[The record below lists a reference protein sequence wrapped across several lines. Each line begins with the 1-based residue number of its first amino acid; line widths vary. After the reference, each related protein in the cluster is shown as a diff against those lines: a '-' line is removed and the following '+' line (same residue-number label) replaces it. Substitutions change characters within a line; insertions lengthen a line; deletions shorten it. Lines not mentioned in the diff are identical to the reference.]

1 MQIKPRQHLLDIWR
15 AMARHSFEDGKP
27 ILGETDGTSS
37 VADAERLLCL
47 LYPATEVPA
56 FRLDQ
61 PDTTERDVLRAL
73 ERIGTRLEIP
83 ANIISA
89 LAHFMRTHTD
99 ADNRPT
105 FPGGHYF
112 RPGGPG
118 VELSDEQSRL
128 GVVDSY
134 SMSIT
139 LCLATLGFLKVYE
152 ASTAR
157 PEMRRAI
164 GELRETTN
172 TRLTAA
178 MISLLRSFT
187 VNVFDAESEQGK
199 RLIQVIGQ
207 GSQSDR
213 QVLQQFSRRLR
224 PLRATIIESLT
235 RGIQFDESIRDE
247 SQLFECGWAW
257 GVVHGAPEVTDLE
270 TPFPGQPDGFADR
283 LPYVYFTVVALDGI
297 QDLFSERT
305 LTLGLLGPDQQK
317 LAEAL
322 RLRWEL
328 SQQYWSAIARF
339 GAARWPL
346 EDLPWQTTGLR
357 LESEYFSLTV
367 AAILVHDLIRRK
379 ATDDDLTRT
388 VAIMERLA
396 DRGRVTSRMTRDD
409 PAVRLHHPGVT
420 MPLAGS
426 ERTGGL
432 LLWRMTDF
440 SAQLLKRSIQ
450 LAELSR
456 NIAAQDRLL
465 RLAEQVF
472 EHLWSRRIEGEDAD
486 GVGLWDD
493 ARAVY
498 PDARDV
504 GPRMSWSIT
513 ERITECLVAARNLYE
528 QQPIRS
534 PELAGLARELLSEA
548 THLFGK
554 EQLEAG
560 STRDGS
566 RARALRSIESRLDHA
581 RELVDERPATA
592 VSLAL
597 PVLQELD
604 TLAQARGAAAQEV

>member
-1 MQIKPRQHLLDIWR
+1 MQIKPRQHLLDVWR
-15 AMARHSFEDGKP
+15 AIGRHSFEDGK
-27 ILGETDGTSS
+27 LVLEETDGLSS

-73 ERIGTRLEIP
+73 EGVGSRLEIP
-83 ANIISA
+83 PNLITA
-89 LAHFMRTHTD
+89 LTQFMRTHTG
-99 ADNRPT
+99 ADESPT
-105 FPGGHYF
+105 FAGGHYF
-112 RPGGPG
+112 KPSDTKL
-118 VELSDEQSRL
+118 ELTHEQSQL

-134 SMSIT
+134 SMSVT

-152 ASTAR
+152 STTTR
-157 PEMRRAI
+157 PEVRRAVV
-164 GELRETTN
+164 ELRDATN
-172 TRLTAA
+172 ARLTSA

-187 VNVFDAESEQGK
+187 VNVFDAESEQGR

-207 GSQSDR
+207 NRQSER
-213 QVLQQFSRRLR
+213 AVLQQFSRRFR

-235 RGIQFDESIRDE
+235 RGIQVDESIRDE
-247 SQLFECGWAW
+247 TQLFECGWAW
-257 GVVHGAPEVTDLE
+257 GVVQDAPKVTDLDVQV
-270 TPFPGQPDGFADR
+270 PGQPDGIADR

-305 LTLGLLGPDQQK
+305 LTLGLLDADQQK

-328 SQQYWSAIARF
+328 SQQYWSAVARF
-339 GAARWPL
+339 GSERWPL

-396 DRGRVTSRMTRDD
+396 DRGRITSRMTRED
-409 PAVRLHHPGVT
+409 PILRMHSSGVT

-426 ERTGGL
+426 DRSGGL

-440 SAQLLKRSIQ
+440 SAQLLKRTIQ
-450 LAELSR
+450 LATLSR
-456 NIAAQDRLL
+456 NIDAQDRLL
-465 RLAEQVF
+465 RLAEMTF
-472 EHLWSRRIEGEDAD
+472 EHLWDRRIDA
-486 GVGLWDD
+486 GHGLELWDD
-493 ARAVY
+493 VRSVY
-498 PDARDV
+498 PEARHTA
-504 GPRMSWSIT
+504 PRLSWSIT
-513 ERITECLVAARNLYE
+513 ERLTECLVAARNLYE

-534 PELAGLARELLSEA
+534 PELGQLARELLSEA

-554 EQLEAG
+554 EQLEASATG
-560 STRDGS
+560 DGT
-566 RARALRSIESRLDHA
+566 RARTMRSIESRLDRA
-581 RELVDERPATA
+581 RTLLDERPATA
-592 VSLAL
+592 FALAL

-604 TLAQARGAAAQEV
+604 TLAQARGAATQEV

>member
-1 MQIKPRQHLLDIWR
+1 MQIKPRQHLLDVWR
-15 AMARHSFEDGKP
+15 AVARHSFDDGK
-27 ILGETDGTSS
+27 LVWGDTDGLSS

-61 PDTTERDVLRAL
+61 PDTTERDVLRVL
-73 ERIGTRLEIP
+73 EGVGSRLEIP
-83 ANIISA
+83 PNLITA
-89 LAHFMRTHTD
+89 LAQFMRTHTGPD
-99 ADNRPT
+99 DSPT
-105 FPGGHYF
+105 FAGGHYF
-112 RPGGPG
+112 KPADPKD
-118 VELSDEQSRL
+118 ELTHEQAQL

-134 SMSIT
+134 SMSVT
-139 LCLATLGFLKVYE
+139 LCLATLGFLKIYE
-152 ASTAR
+152 GTTTR
-157 PEMRRAI
+157 PEVRKAVA
-164 GELRETTN
+164 ELREATN

-187 VNVFDAESEQGK
+187 VNVFDAESEQGR
-199 RLIQVIGQ
+199 RLIEVIGQ
-207 GSQSDR
+207 NRQSDR
-213 QVLQQFSRRLR
+213 AVLQQFSRRFR

-235 RGIQFDESIRDE
+235 RGIQVDESIRDE

-257 GVVHGAPEVTDLE
+257 GVVKDAPKVTDLE
-270 TPFPGQPDGFADR
+270 EQVPGQPDGIADR

-305 LTLGLLGPDQQK
+305 LTLGLLDADQQK

-328 SQQYWSAIARF
+328 SQQYWSAVARF
-339 GAARWPL
+339 GTDRWPL

-367 AAILVHDLIRRK
+367 AAILVHDLVRRK

-396 DRGRVTSRMTRDD
+396 DRGRVTSRMTRQD
-409 PAVRLHHPGVT
+409 PTIRLHNPGVT

-426 ERTGGL
+426 ERSGGL
-432 LLWRMTDF
+432 LQWRMTDF
-440 SAQLLKRSIQ
+440 SAQLLKRIIQ

-456 NIAAQDRLL
+456 NIGAQDRLL
-465 RLAEQVF
+465 RLAERAF
-472 EHLWSRRIEGEDAD
+472 EHLWDRRIEEGDGAD
-486 GVGLWDD
+486 LWDD
-493 ARAVY
+493 VRAVY
-498 PDARDV
+498 PDARDA
-504 GPRMSWSIT
+504 GPRLSWSIT

-534 PELAGLARELLSEA
+534 PELAQLARELLSEA

-554 EQLEAG
+554 EQLEASAG
-560 STRDGS
+560 TDGS
-566 RARALRSIESRLDHA
+566 RGRAMRSIENRLDHA
-581 RELVDERPATA
+581 RSLIDERPATA
-592 VSLAL
+592 FALAL

>member
-15 AMARHSFEDGKP
+15 ATARHSFDDGK
-27 ILGETDGTSS
+27 LVRGDTDGLSC

-73 ERIGTRLEIP
+73 EGVGSRLEIP
-83 ANIISA
+83 PNLVTA
-89 LAHFMRTHTD
+89 LTQFMRTHTGPD
-99 ADNRPT
+99 DSPT
-105 FPGGHYF
+105 FAGGHYF
-112 RPGGPG
+112 KPADPAA
-118 VELSDEQSRL
+118 ELTHDQSQL

-134 SMSIT
+134 SMSVT

-152 ASTAR
+152 TTTTR
-157 PEMRRAI
+157 PEVHKAI
-164 GELRETTN
+164 AELREATN

-187 VNVFDAESEQGK
+187 VNVFDAESEQGR
-199 RLIQVIGQ
+199 RLIEVIGQ
-207 GSQSDR
+207 RRQSDR
-213 QVLQQFSRRLR
+213 AVLQQFSRRFR

-235 RGIQFDESIRDE
+235 RGIQVDESIRDE

-257 GVVHGAPEVTDLE
+257 GIVRDAPQVTDLDVQV
-270 TPFPGQPDGFADR
+270 PGQPDGIADR

-305 LTLGLLGPDQQK
+305 LTLGLLDADQQK

-328 SQQYWSAIARF
+328 SQQYWSAVARF
-339 GAARWPL
+339 GPDRWPL

-388 VAIMERLA
+388 VAVMERLA
-396 DRGRVTSRMTRDD
+396 ERGRITSRMTRRD
-409 PAVRLHHPGVT
+409 PVIGLHNPGVL

-426 ERTGGL
+426 ERSGGL
-432 LLWRMTDF
+432 LQWRMTDF
-440 SAQLLKRSIQ
+440 SAQLLKRSVQ
-450 LAELSR
+450 LAALSR
-456 NIAAQDRLL
+456 NIGAQDRLL
-465 RLAEQVF
+465 RLAEQTF
-472 EHLWSRRIEGEDAD
+472 EHLWKRRIEDGE
-486 GVGLWDD
+486 GTGLWDD
-493 ARAVY
+493 VRTVY
-498 PDARDV
+498 PDARGI
-504 GPRMSWSIT
+504 GPRLSWSIT
-513 ERITECLVAARNLYE
+513 ERVTECLVAARNLYE

-534 PELAGLARELLSEA
+534 PELAQLARELLSEA

-554 EQLEAG
+554 EQLEA
-560 STRDGS
+560 SAAADGS
-566 RARALRSIESRLDHA
+566 RSRAMRSIESRLDHA
-581 RELVDERPATA
+581 RSLLDDRPATA
-592 VSLAL
+592 FALAL

-604 TLAQARGAAAQEV
+604 TLAQARNAAAQEV

>member
-15 AMARHSFEDGKP
+15 AAARHSFDDGK
-27 ILGETDGTSS
+27 LVWGDTDGLSS

-47 LYPATEVPA
+47 LYPATEIPA

-61 PDTTERDVLRAL
+61 PDTTERDVLMAL
-73 ERIGTRLEIP
+73 ERVGSRLEIP
-83 ANIISA
+83 PNLITA
-89 LAHFMRTHTD
+89 LTQFMRTHTGPD
-99 ADNRPT
+99 DSPT
-105 FPGGHYF
+105 FA
-112 RPGGPG
+112 GGPYFKP
-118 VELSDEQSRL
+118 VDAEDELTHEQGKL

-134 SMSIT
+134 SMSVT

-152 ASTAR
+152 SSTTR
-157 PEMRRAI
+157 PEVRRAL
-164 GELRETTN
+164 GELRDATN

-187 VNVFDAESEQGK
+187 VNVFDAESEQGR

-207 GSQSDR
+207 NRHSDR
-213 QVLQQFSRRLR
+213 AVLQQFSRRFR
-224 PLRATIIESLT
+224 PLRATIIESLS
-235 RGIQFDESIRDE
+235 RGIQVDEAIRDE

-257 GVVHGAPEVTDLE
+257 GVVKDAPRITDLDVQVA
-270 TPFPGQPDGFADR
+270 GQPDGIADR

-305 LTLGLLGPDQQK
+305 LTLGLLDADQQK

-328 SQQYWSAIARF
+328 SQQYWSAVARF
-339 GAARWPL
+339 GSERWPL

-367 AAILVHDLIRRK
+367 AAILVHDLVRRK

-388 VAIMERLA
+388 VSIMERLA
-396 DRGRVTSRMTRDD
+396 DRGRVTSRMTRNDT
-409 PAVRLHHPGVT
+409 VVQLHDPGVL

-426 ERTGGL
+426 ERSGSL
-432 LLWRMTDF
+432 LQWRMTDF
-440 SAQLLKRSIQ
+440 SAQLLKRTVQ

-456 NIAAQDRLL
+456 NIDAQDRLL
-465 RLAEQVF
+465 RLAEQTF
-472 EHLWSRRIEGEDAD
+472 EHLWNRRIED
-486 GVGLWDD
+486 GHGAGLWDD
-493 ARAVY
+493 VRAVF

-504 GPRMSWSIT
+504 NRRLSWSVT
-513 ERITECLVAARNLYE
+513 ERVTECLVAARNMYE

-534 PELAGLARELLSEA
+534 PELAELARDLLSEA

-554 EQLEAG
+554 EQLEA
-560 STRDGS
+560 STTAEGS
-566 RARALRSIESRLDHA
+566 RGRAMRSIESRLDHA
-581 RELVDERPATA
+581 RGLVDDRPATA
-592 VSLAL
+592 FALAL

-604 TLAQARGAAAQEV
+604 TLAQARDAAAQEG

>member
-15 AMARHSFEDGKP
+15 ATARHSFEDGK
-27 ILGETDGTSS
+27 LVTGDTDGLSS

-73 ERIGTRLEIP
+73 EGIGSRLEIP
-83 ANIISA
+83 PNLITA
-89 LAHFMRTHTD
+89 LNQFMRTHTGPD
-99 ADNRPT
+99 DSPT
-105 FPGGHYF
+105 FSGGHYF
-112 RPGGPG
+112 KSADAGG
-118 VELSDEQSRL
+118 EITHDQAQL

-134 SMSIT
+134 SMSVT

-152 ASTAR
+152 GTTTR
-157 PEMRRAI
+157 PEVRRAI
-164 GELRETTN
+164 DELREATN
-172 TRLTAA
+172 ARLTAA

-187 VNVFDAESEQGK
+187 VNVFDAESEQGR

-207 GSQSDR
+207 NRQSDR
-213 QVLQQFSRRLR
+213 AVLQQFARRFR

-235 RGIQFDESIRDE
+235 RGIQVDESIRDE

-257 GVVHGAPEVTDLE
+257 GVVRDAPHVTDLDVQV
-270 TPFPGQPDGFADR
+270 PGQPDGIADR

-305 LTLGLLGPDQQK
+305 LTLGLLDADQQK

-328 SQQYWSAIARF
+328 SQQYWSAVARF
-339 GAARWPL
+339 GSERWPL

-367 AAILVHDLIRRK
+367 AAILVHDLVRRK

-396 DRGRVTSRMTRDD
+396 DRGRVTSRMTRND
-409 PAVRLHHPGVT
+409 PVITLHNPGVT

-426 ERTGGL
+426 ERSGGL

-440 SAQLLKRSIQ
+440 SAQLLKRIIQ

-456 NIAAQDRLL
+456 NIDAQDRLL
-465 RLAEQVF
+465 RLAEQTF
-472 EHLWSRRIEGEDAD
+472 EHLWNRRIED
-486 GVGLWDD
+486 GVGADLWDD
-493 ARAVY
+493 VRTVY
-498 PDARDV
+498 PDARDA
-504 GPRMSWSIT
+504 GPRLSWSIT
-513 ERITECLVAARNLYE
+513 ERLTECLVAARNLYE

-534 PELAGLARELLSEA
+534 PELAQLARELLSEA

-554 EQLEAG
+554 EQLEASAG
-560 STRDGS
+560 ADGG
-566 RARALRSIESRLDHA
+566 RGRTMRSIESRLEHA
-581 RELVDERPATA
+581 RDLLDERPATA
-592 VSLAL
+592 FALAL

>member
-1 MQIKPRQHLLDIWR
+1 MQIKPRQHLLDVWR
-15 AMARHSFEDGKP
+15 AAARQMFDDGK
-27 ILGETDGTSS
+27 LVWGDTDGLSS

-73 ERIGTRLEIP
+73 ERVGSRLEIP
-83 ANIISA
+83 PNLITA
-89 LAHFMRTHTD
+89 LTQFMRTYTGPD
-99 ADNRPT
+99 DSPT
-105 FPGGHYF
+105 FA
-112 RPGGPG
+112 GGPYFKPVDPG
-118 VELSDEQSRL
+118 QELTYEQGKL

-134 SMSIT
+134 SMSVT

-152 ASTAR
+152 SSTTR
-157 PEMRRAI
+157 PEVRKAL
-164 GELRETTN
+164 GELREATN
-172 TRLTAA
+172 TRLTSA
-178 MISLLRSFT
+178 MVSLLRSFT
-187 VNVFDAESEQGK
+187 VNVFDAESEQGR

-207 GSQSDR
+207 NRQSDR
-213 QVLQQFSRRLR
+213 AVLQQFSRRFR
-224 PLRATIIESLT
+224 PLRATIIESLS
-235 RGIQFDESIRDE
+235 RGIQVDESIRDE

-257 GVVHGAPEVTDLE
+257 GVVKDAPKITDLDV
-270 TPFPGQPDGFADR
+270 PVPGQPDGIADR

-297 QDLFSERT
+297 QDLFSDRT
-305 LTLGLLGPDQQK
+305 LTLGLLDADQQK

-328 SQQYWSAIARF
+328 SQQYWSAVARF
-339 GAARWPL
+339 GSERWPL

-367 AAILVHDLIRRK
+367 AAILVHDLVRRK

-396 DRGRVTSRMTRDD
+396 DRGRVTSRMTRND
-409 PAVRLHHPGVT
+409 PAVGLHDPGVL

-426 ERTGGL
+426 ERSGTL
-432 LLWRMTDF
+432 LQWRMTDF

-456 NIAAQDRLL
+456 NIEAQDRLL
-465 RLAEQVF
+465 RLAEQTF
-472 EHLWSRRIEGEDAD
+472 EHLWERRIEE
-486 GVGLWDD
+486 GVGAGLWDN

-498 PDARDV
+498 PDAR
-504 GPRMSWSIT
+504 GLNPRLSWSIT
-513 ERITECLVAARNLYE
+513 ERVTECLVAARNLYE

-534 PELAGLARELLSEA
+534 PELAQLARELLSEA

-554 EQLEAG
+554 EQMEA
-560 STRDGS
+560 SVTADGNRG
-566 RARALRSIESRLDHA
+566 RAMRSIESRLEHA
-581 RELVDERPATA
+581 RSLVDDRPATA
-592 VSLAL
+592 FALAL
-597 PVLQELD
+597 PVLRELD
-604 TLAQARGAAAQEV
+604 TLAQARDAATQEV

>member
-15 AMARHSFEDGKP
+15 ATARHSFDDGK
-27 ILGETDGTSS
+27 LVWGDTDGLSS

-47 LYPATEVPA
+47 LYPATEFPA

-73 ERIGTRLEIP
+73 EGVGSRLEIP
-83 ANIISA
+83 PNLVTA
-89 LAHFMRTHTD
+89 LTQFMRTHTGPD
-99 ADNRPT
+99 DSPT
-105 FPGGHYF
+105 FAGGHYF
-112 RPGGPG
+112 KPADPAG
-118 VELSDEQSRL
+118 ELTHEQGQL

-134 SMSIT
+134 SMSIS

-152 ASTAR
+152 GTTTR
-157 PEMRRAI
+157 PEVRKAVV
-164 GELRETTN
+164 ELRDATK

-187 VNVFDAESEQGK
+187 VNVFDAESEQGR

-207 GSQSDR
+207 RRQSDR
-213 QVLQQFSRRLR
+213 AVLQQFSRRFR

-235 RGIQFDESIRDE
+235 RGIQVDESIRDE
-247 SQLFECGWAW
+247 TQLFECGWAW
-257 GVVHGAPEVTDLE
+257 GVVQDAPKVTDLDVHI
-270 TPFPGQPDGFADR
+270 PGQPDGIADR

-305 LTLGLLGPDQQK
+305 LTLGLLDADQQK

-328 SQQYWSAIARF
+328 SQQYWSTVARF
-339 GAARWPL
+339 GTDRWPL

-409 PAVRLHHPGVT
+409 PVIRLHTPGVT

-426 ERTGGL
+426 ERSGGL
-432 LLWRMTDF
+432 LQWRMTDF
-440 SAQLLKRSIQ
+440 SAQLLKRIVQ

-456 NIAAQDRLL
+456 NIGAQDRLL
-465 RLAEQVF
+465 RLAEQAF
-472 EHLWSRRIEGEDAD
+472 EHLWNRRIEEGEGA
-486 GVGLWDD
+486 GLWDD
-493 ARAVY
+493 VRVVY
-498 PDARDV
+498 PDAR
-504 GPRMSWSIT
+504 GAGRRLSWSIT
-513 ERITECLVAARNLYE
+513 ERVTECLEAARNLYE

-534 PELAGLARELLSEA
+534 PELAQLARELLSEA
-548 THLFGK
+548 THLFGR
-554 EQLEAG
+554 EQLEA
-560 STRDGS
+560 SAAADGS
-566 RARALRSIESRLDHA
+566 RSRAMRSIESRLDHA
-581 RELVDERPATA
+581 RSLVDERPATA
-592 VSLAL
+592 FALAL

>member
-15 AMARHSFEDGKP
+15 ATARHSFEDGK
-27 ILGETDGTSS
+27 LVTGDTDGLSS

-73 ERIGTRLEIP
+73 EGIGSRLEIP
-83 ANIISA
+83 LNLITA
-89 LAHFMRTHTD
+89 LTQFMRTHTGPD
-99 ADNRPT
+99 DSPT
-105 FPGGHYF
+105 FSGGHYF
-112 RPGGPG
+112 KP
-118 VELSDEQSRL
+118 SDPEGEITHAQAQL

-134 SMSIT
+134 SMSVT

-152 ASTAR
+152 ATTTR
-157 PEMRRAI
+157 PEVRRAI
-164 GELRETTN
+164 EELREATN
-172 TRLTAA
+172 ARLTSA

-207 GSQSDR
+207 NRQSDR
-213 QVLQQFSRRLR
+213 AVLQQFSRRLR

-235 RGIQFDESIRDE
+235 RGIQVDESIRDE

-257 GVVHGAPEVTDLE
+257 GVVRDAPRVTDLDVQV
-270 TPFPGQPDGFADR
+270 PGQPDGIADR

-305 LTLGLLGPDQQK
+305 LTLGLLDADQQK
-317 LAEAL
+317 LSEAL

-328 SQQYWSAIARF
+328 SQQYWSAVARF
-339 GAARWPL
+339 GDDRWPL

-367 AAILVHDLIRRK
+367 AAILVHDLVRRK

-396 DRGRVTSRMTRDD
+396 DRGRVTSRMTRND
-409 PAVRLHHPGVT
+409 PTIALHNPGVT

-426 ERTGGL
+426 ERSGSL

-440 SAQLLKRSIQ
+440 SAQLLKRIVQ

-456 NIAAQDRLL
+456 NIDAQDRLL
-465 RLAEQVF
+465 RLAEQTF
-472 EHLWSRRIEGEDAD
+472 GHLWNRRIEEGTGTD
-486 GVGLWDD
+486 LWDD
-493 ARAVY
+493 VRNVY
-498 PDARDV
+498 PDAR
-504 GPRMSWSIT
+504 GAAPRLSWSIT

-528 QQPIRS
+528 QEPIRS
-534 PELAGLARELLSEA
+534 PELAQLARELLSEA

-554 EQLEAG
+554 EQLEASAG
-560 STRDGS
+560 SDGG
-566 RARALRSIESRLDHA
+566 RGRTMRSIESRLEHA
-581 RELVDERPATA
+581 RSLLDDRPATA
-592 VSLAL
+592 FALAL

>member
-15 AMARHSFEDGKP
+15 AVARHSFDDGK
-27 ILGETDGTSS
+27 LVWGDTDGLSS

-47 LYPATEVPA
+47 LYPATEIPA

-61 PDTTERDVLRAL
+61 PDTTERDVLSAL
-73 ERIGTRLEIP
+73 ERVGSRLEIP
-83 ANIISA
+83 PNLITA
-89 LAHFMRTHTD
+89 LAQFMRTYTGPD
-99 ADNRPT
+99 DSPT
-105 FPGGHYF
+105 FA
-112 RPGGPG
+112 GGPYFKTADPNE
-118 VELSDEQSRL
+118 ELTYEQGKL

-134 SMSIT
+134 SMSVT

-152 ASTAR
+152 ASTTR
-157 PEMRRAI
+157 PEVRKAL
-164 GELRETTN
+164 GELREATN

-187 VNVFDAESEQGK
+187 VNVFDAESEQGR

-207 GSQSDR
+207 NRQSDR
-213 QVLQQFSRRLR
+213 AVLQQFSRRFR
-224 PLRATIIESLT
+224 PLRATIIESLS
-235 RGIQFDESIRDE
+235 RGIQVDESIRDE

-257 GVVHGAPEVTDLE
+257 GVVKDAPKITDLDVQVE
-270 TPFPGQPDGFADR
+270 GQPDGIADR

-297 QDLFSERT
+297 QDLFSDRT
-305 LTLGLLGPDQQK
+305 LTLGLLDADQQK

-328 SQQYWSAIARF
+328 SQQYWSAVARF
-339 GAARWPL
+339 GSERWPL

-367 AAILVHDLIRRK
+367 AAILVHDLVRRK

-396 DRGRVTSRMTRDD
+396 DRGRVTSRMTRND
-409 PAVRLHHPGVT
+409 PVVRLHDPGVT

-426 ERTGGL
+426 ERSGTL
-432 LLWRMTDF
+432 LQWRMTDF
-440 SAQLLKRSIQ
+440 SAQLLKRIIQ

-456 NIAAQDRLL
+456 NIDAQDRLL
-465 RLAEQVF
+465 RLAEQTY
-472 EHLWSRRIEGEDAD
+472 EHLWNRRIEEGD
-486 GVGLWDD
+486 GSGLWDNVQ
-493 ARAVY
+493 AVY
-498 PDARDV
+498 PEARGV
-504 GPRMSWSIT
+504 TRRLSWSIT
-513 ERITECLVAARNLYE
+513 ERVTECLVAARNLYE

-534 PELAGLARELLSEA
+534 PELAQLARDALSEA

-554 EQLEAG
+554 EQLEA
-560 STRDGS
+560 SVTADGS
-566 RARALRSIESRLDHA
+566 RGRAMRSIESRLDHA
-581 RELVDERPATA
+581 RSLVDDRPATA
-592 VSLAL
+592 FALAL

>member
-15 AMARHSFEDGKP
+15 AAARHSFDDGK
-27 ILGETDGTSS
+27 LVWGDTDGLSS

-73 ERIGTRLEIP
+73 ERVGSRLEIP
-83 ANIISA
+83 PNLITVLSQ
-89 LAHFMRTHTD
+89 FMRTHTGPD
-99 ADNRPT
+99 DSPT
-105 FPGGHYF
+105 FSGGHYF
-112 RPGGPG
+112 RPTDPKQK
-118 VELSDEQSRL
+118 LTHEQTQL
-128 GVVDSY
+128 GVVDAY
-134 SMSIT
+134 SMSVT

-152 ASTAR
+152 ENTTR
-157 PEMRRAI
+157 PEVRRSL
-164 GELRETTN
+164 GELREATN

-178 MISLLRSFT
+178 MVSLLRSFT
-187 VNVFDAESEQGK
+187 VNVFDAESEQGR

-207 GSQSDR
+207 NKQSDR
-213 QVLQQFSRRLR
+213 AVLQQFSRKFR
-224 PLRATIIESLT
+224 PLRATIIESLS
-235 RGIQFDESIRDE
+235 RGIEVDESIRDE

-257 GVVHGAPEVTDLE
+257 GVVKDAPTVVDLDV
-270 TPFPGQPDGFADR
+270 PVPGQPDGIADR

-305 LTLGLLGPDQQK
+305 LTLGLLDEDQQK

-339 GAARWPL
+339 GTERWPL

-396 DRGRVTSRMTRDD
+396 DRGRVTSRMTRND
-409 PAVRLHHPGVT
+409 PTVRLHHPGVT

-426 ERTGGL
+426 ERSGAPL
-432 LLWRMTDF
+432 EWRMTDF
-440 SAQLLKRSIQ
+440 SAQLLKRIIQ
-450 LAELSR
+450 LAALSR
-456 NIAAQDRLL
+456 NIEAQDRLI
-465 RLAEQVF
+465 RLGEQAF
-472 EHLWSRRIEGEDAD
+472 EHLWNRRIEGGEGA
-486 GVGLWDD
+486 GLWDN
-493 ARAVY
+493 AAAVF
-498 PDARDV
+498 PDAALGR
-504 GPRMSWSIT
+504 RLSWSIT
-513 ERITECLVAARNLYE
+513 ERITECLVAARSLYE

-534 PELAGLARELLSEA
+534 PELAELARELLSEA
-548 THLFGK
+548 AHLFGK
-554 EQLEAG
+554 EQLEA
-560 STRDGS
+560 SATADGS
-566 RARALRSIESRLDHA
+566 RGRAMRNIENRLDRA
-581 RELVDERPATA
+581 RDLVDERPATA
-592 VSLAL
+592 FALAL

-604 TLAQARGAAAQEV
+604 TLAQARGAAAEEM

>member
-15 AMARHSFEDGKP
+15 ATARHSFEDGKLVP
-27 ILGETDGTSS
+27 GDTDGLSS

-73 ERIGTRLEIP
+73 EGIGSRLEIP
-83 ANIISA
+83 LNLITA
-89 LAHFMRTHTD
+89 LTQFMRTHTGPD
-99 ADNRPT
+99 DSPA
-105 FPGGHYF
+105 FSGGHYF
-112 RPGGPG
+112 KP
-118 VELSDEQSRL
+118 SDPAGEITHAQAQL

-134 SMSIT
+134 SMSVT

-152 ASTAR
+152 ATTTR
-157 PEMRRAI
+157 PEVRRAVE
-164 GELRETTN
+164 ELREATN
-172 TRLTAA
+172 ARLTSA

-207 GSQSDR
+207 NRQSDR
-213 QVLQQFSRRLR
+213 AVLQQFSRRLR

-235 RGIQFDESIRDE
+235 RGIQVDESIRDE

-257 GVVHGAPEVTDLE
+257 GVVRDAPRVTDLDVQV
-270 TPFPGQPDGFADR
+270 PGQPDGIADR

-305 LTLGLLGPDQQK
+305 LTLGLLDADQQK
-317 LAEAL
+317 LSEAL

-328 SQQYWSAIARF
+328 SQQYWSAVARF
-339 GAARWPL
+339 GADRWPL

-367 AAILVHDLIRRK
+367 AAILVHDLVRRK

-396 DRGRVTSRMTRDD
+396 DRGRVTSRMTRND
-409 PAVRLHHPGVT
+409 PTIALHNPGVT

-426 ERTGGL
+426 ERSGSL

-440 SAQLLKRSIQ
+440 SAQLLKRIVQ

-456 NIAAQDRLL
+456 NIDAQDRLL
-465 RLAEQVF
+465 RLAEQTF
-472 EHLWSRRIEGEDAD
+472 EHLWNRRIEEGTGAD
-486 GVGLWDD
+486 LWDD
-493 ARAVY
+493 VRNVY
-498 PDARDV
+498 PDAR
-504 GPRMSWSIT
+504 GAAPRLSWSIT
-513 ERITECLVAARNLYE
+513 ERLTECLVAARNLYE
-528 QQPIRS
+528 QEPIRS
-534 PELAGLARELLSEA
+534 PELAQLARELLSEA

-554 EQLEAG
+554 EQLEASAG
-560 STRDGS
+560 SDGG
-566 RARALRSIESRLDHA
+566 RGRTMRSIESRLEHA
-581 RELVDERPATA
+581 RSLLDDRPATA
-592 VSLAL
+592 FALAL

>member
-15 AMARHSFEDGKP
+15 AMARHSFDDGK
-27 ILGETDGTSS
+27 LVLEDTDGLSS

-73 ERIGTRLEIP
+73 EGVGSRLEIP
-83 ANIISA
+83 PNLITA
-89 LAHFMRTHTD
+89 LTQFMRTHTGPD
-99 ADNRPT
+99 DSPT
-105 FPGGHYF
+105 FAGGHYF
-112 RPGGPG
+112 KPSDPKL
-118 VELSDEQSRL
+118 ELTYEQSQL

-134 SMSIT
+134 SMSVT

-152 ASTAR
+152 GTTSR
-157 PEMRRAI
+157 PEVLRAI
-164 GELRETTN
+164 KELREATN
-172 TRLTAA
+172 TRLTSA

-187 VNVFDAESEQGK
+187 VNVFDAESEQGR
-199 RLIQVIGQ
+199 RLLQVIGQ
-207 GSQSDR
+207 SRQSER
-213 QVLQQFSRRLR
+213 AVLQQFSRRFR
-224 PLRATIIESLT
+224 PLRATIIESLS
-235 RGIQFDESIRDE
+235 RGIQVDESIRDE
-247 SQLFECGWAW
+247 TQLFECGWAW
-257 GVVHGAPEVTDLE
+257 GVVQDAPKITDLV
-270 TPFPGQPDGFADR
+270 TAVPGQPDGIADR

-305 LTLGLLGPDQQK
+305 LTLGLLNADQQK

-328 SQQYWSAIARF
+328 SQQYWSAVARF
-339 GAARWPL
+339 GSERWPL

-396 DRGRVTSRMTRDD
+396 DRGRVTSRMTKED
-409 PAVRLHHPGVT
+409 PILRMHSSGVT

-426 ERTGGL
+426 DRSGGL

-440 SAQLLKRSIQ
+440 SAQLLKRTVQ
-450 LAELSR
+450 LATLSR
-456 NIAAQDRLL
+456 NIDAQDRLL

-472 EHLWSRRIEGEDAD
+472 EHLWDRRIQEGD
-486 GVGLWDD
+486 GLELWDD
-493 ARAVY
+493 VRAVY
-498 PDARDV
+498 PEARGV
-504 GPRMSWSIT
+504 GPRLSWSIT
-513 ERITECLVAARNLYE
+513 ERLTECLVAARNLYE

-534 PELAGLARELLSEA
+534 PELAQLARDLLSEA

-554 EQLEAG
+554 EQLEASATG
-560 STRDGS
+560 DGN
-566 RARALRSIESRLDHA
+566 RARTMRSIESRLDRA
-581 RELVDERPATA
+581 RTLLDERPATA
-592 VSLAL
+592 FALAL

-604 TLAQARGAAAQEV
+604 TLAQARGAATQEV

>member
-15 AMARHSFEDGKP
+15 AAARHSFDDGK
-27 ILGETDGTSS
+27 LVWGDTDGLSS

-73 ERIGTRLEIP
+73 ERVGSRLEIP
-83 ANIISA
+83 PNLITVLSQ
-89 LAHFMRTHTD
+89 FMRTHTGPD
-99 ADNRPT
+99 DSPT
-105 FPGGHYF
+105 FSGGHYF
-112 RPGGPG
+112 RPTDPKQK
-118 VELSDEQSRL
+118 LTHEQTQL
-128 GVVDSY
+128 GVVDAY
-134 SMSIT
+134 SMSVT

-152 ASTAR
+152 ENTTR
-157 PEMRRAI
+157 PEVRRTL
-164 GELRETTN
+164 GELRDATN
-172 TRLTAA
+172 ARLTAA
-178 MISLLRSFT
+178 MVSLLRSFT
-187 VNVFDAESEQGK
+187 VNVFDAESEQGR

-207 GSQSDR
+207 NKQSDR
-213 QVLQQFSRRLR
+213 AVLQQFSRKFR
-224 PLRATIIESLT
+224 PLRATIIESLS
-235 RGIQFDESIRDE
+235 RGIEVDESIRDE

-257 GVVHGAPEVTDLE
+257 GVVKDAPTVVDLDV
-270 TPFPGQPDGFADR
+270 PVQGQPDGIADR

-305 LTLGLLGPDQQK
+305 LTLGLLDEDQQK

-339 GAARWPL
+339 GTERWPL

-396 DRGRVTSRMTRDD
+396 DRGRVTSRMTRSD
-409 PAVRLHHPGVT
+409 PTVRLHHPGVT

-426 ERTGGL
+426 ERSGAPL
-432 LLWRMTDF
+432 EWRMTDF
-440 SAQLLKRSIQ
+440 SAQLLKRIIQ
-450 LAELSR
+450 LAALSR
-456 NIAAQDRLL
+456 NIEAQDRLI
-465 RLAEQVF
+465 RLGEQAF
-472 EHLWSRRIEGEDAD
+472 EHLWDRRIEDGEGA
-486 GVGLWDD
+486 GLWDN
-493 ARAVY
+493 AAAVF
-498 PDARDV
+498 PEAALGR
-504 GPRMSWSIT
+504 RLSWSIT
-513 ERITECLVAARNLYE
+513 ERVTECLVAARSLYE

-534 PELAGLARELLSEA
+534 PELAELARELLSEA
-548 THLFGK
+548 AHLFGK
-554 EQLEAG
+554 EQLEA
-560 STRDGS
+560 SVTTDGS
-566 RARALRSIESRLDHA
+566 RGRAMRSIESRLDRA
-581 RELVDERPATA
+581 RDLVDERPATA
-592 VSLAL
+592 FALAL

-604 TLAQARGAAAQEV
+604 TLAQARGAATEEM

>member
-15 AMARHSFEDGKP
+15 AVARHSFDDGK
-27 ILGETDGTSS
+27 LVWGDTDGLSS

-47 LYPATEVPA
+47 LYPATEIPA

-61 PDTTERDVLRAL
+61 PDTTERDVLSAL
-73 ERIGTRLEIP
+73 ERVGSRLEIP
-83 ANIISA
+83 PNLITA
-89 LAHFMRTHTD
+89 LAQFMRTYTGPD
-99 ADNRPT
+99 DSPT
-105 FPGGHYF
+105 FA
-112 RPGGPG
+112 GGPYFKTADPNE
-118 VELSDEQSRL
+118 ELTYEQGKL

-134 SMSIT
+134 SMSVT

-152 ASTAR
+152 ASTTR
-157 PEMRRAI
+157 PEVRKAL
-164 GELRETTN
+164 GELREATN

-187 VNVFDAESEQGK
+187 VNVFDAESEQGR

-207 GSQSDR
+207 NRQSDR
-213 QVLQQFSRRLR
+213 AVLQQFSRRFR
-224 PLRATIIESLT
+224 PLRATIIESLS
-235 RGIQFDESIRDE
+235 RGIQVDESIRDE

-257 GVVHGAPEVTDLE
+257 GVVKDAPKITDLDVQVE
-270 TPFPGQPDGFADR
+270 GQPDGIADR

-297 QDLFSERT
+297 QDLFSDRT
-305 LTLGLLGPDQQK
+305 LTLGLLDADQQK

-328 SQQYWSAIARF
+328 SQQYWSAVARF
-339 GAARWPL
+339 GSERWPL

-367 AAILVHDLIRRK
+367 AAILVHDLVRRK

-396 DRGRVTSRMTRDD
+396 DRGRVTSRMTRND
-409 PAVRLHHPGVT
+409 PVVRLHDPGVT

-426 ERTGGL
+426 ERSGTL
-432 LLWRMTDF
+432 LQWRMTDF
-440 SAQLLKRSIQ
+440 SAQLLKRIIQ

-456 NIAAQDRLL
+456 NIDAQDRLL
-465 RLAEQVF
+465 RLAEQTY
-472 EHLWSRRIEGEDAD
+472 EHLWNRRIEEGD
-486 GVGLWDD
+486 GSGLWDNVQ
-493 ARAVY
+493 AVY
-498 PDARDV
+498 PEARGV
-504 GPRMSWSIT
+504 TRRLSWSIT
-513 ERITECLVAARNLYE
+513 ERVTECLVAARNLYE

-534 PELAGLARELLSEA
+534 PELAQLARDALSEA

-554 EQLEAG
+554 EQLEA
-560 STRDGS
+560 SVTADGS
-566 RARALRSIESRLDHA
+566 RGRAMRSMESRLDHA
-581 RELVDERPATA
+581 RSLVDDRPATA
-592 VSLAL
+592 FALAL

>member
-1 MQIKPRQHLLDIWR
+1 MQIKPRQHLLDIWQ
-15 AMARHSFEDGKP
+15 AMARHSFDDGKLVQGP
-27 ILGETDGTSS
+27 TDGLSS

-73 ERIGTRLEIP
+73 ERVGTRLEIP
-83 ANIISA
+83 ANLITA
-89 LAHFMRTHTD
+89 LAQFTRTHTGPD
-99 ADNRPT
+99 DSPT
-105 FPGGHYF
+105 FAGGHYF
-112 RPGGPG
+112 KPADPQGKITH
-118 VELSDEQSRL
+118 EQSQL

-134 SMSIT
+134 SMSVT
-139 LCLATLGFLKVYE
+139 LSLATLGYLKVYE
-152 ASTAR
+152 TTTTR
-157 PEMRRAI
+157 PEVLKAI
-164 GELRETTN
+164 AELREATN
-172 TRLTAA
+172 ARLTSA

-187 VNVFDAESEQGK
+187 VNVFDAESEQGR

-207 GSQSDR
+207 GKQSDR
-213 QVLQQFSRRLR
+213 IALQQFSRRLR

-235 RGIQFDESIRDE
+235 RGIQFDEGIRDE

-257 GVVHGAPEVTDLE
+257 GIVQDAPRVTDLDVQV
-270 TPFPGQPDGFADR
+270 PGQPDGIADR

-305 LTLGLLGPDQQK
+305 LTLGLLDADQQK

-339 GAARWPL
+339 GSERWPL

-367 AAILVHDLIRRK
+367 AAILVHDLVRRK

-396 DRGRVTSRMTRDD
+396 DRGRVSSRMTRDD
-409 PAVRLHHPGVT
+409 PTIRLHNPGVT

-426 ERTGGL
+426 ERSGSL

-440 SAQLLKRSIQ
+440 SAQLLKRIIQ

-456 NIAAQDRLL
+456 NIGAQDRLL
-465 RLAEQVF
+465 RLAEQTF
-472 EHLWSRRIEGEDAD
+472 EHLWNRRIEDDD
-486 GVGLWDD
+486 GAGLWDNV
-493 ARAVY
+493 RAVY
-498 PDARDV
+498 PDAHDAEL
-504 GPRMSWSIT
+504 RMSWSIT
-513 ERITECLVAARNLYE
+513 ERVTECLVAARNLYE

-534 PELAGLARELLSEA
+534 PELAELARELLSEA

-554 EQLEAG
+554 EQLEA
-560 STRDGS
+560 SAAADGS
-566 RARALRSIESRLDHA
+566 RARAMRSIESRLDHA
-581 RELVDERPATA
+581 RSLVDDRPATA
-592 VSLAL
+592 FALAL

>member
-1 MQIKPRQHLLDIWR
+1 MQIKPRQHMLEIWQ
-15 AMARHSFEDGKP
+15 AMARHSFDDGK
-27 ILGETDGTSS
+27 LLWGDTDGLSS

-73 ERIGTRLEIP
+73 DRIGSRLEIP
-83 ANIISA
+83 PNLITA
-89 LAHFMRTHTD
+89 LTQFMRTHTGTD
-99 ADNRPT
+99 DSPT
-105 FPGGHYF
+105 FSGGHYF
-112 RPGGPG
+112 RPAEPDGRITH
-118 VELSDEQSRL
+118 EQGQL

-134 SMSIT
+134 SMSVT

-152 ASTAR
+152 GTTTR
-157 PEMRRAI
+157 PEVRKAI
-164 GELRETTN
+164 GELREATN
-172 TRLTAA
+172 ARLTAA
-178 MISLLRSFT
+178 MVSLLRSFT

-199 RLIQVIGQ
+199 RLIQVVGQ
-207 GSQSDR
+207 GRQSDR
-213 QVLQQFSRRLR
+213 AVLQQFSRKLR
-224 PLRATIIESLT
+224 PLRATIIESLS
-235 RGIQFDESIRDE
+235 RGIEVDEGIRDE

-257 GVVHGAPEVTDLE
+257 GVVQDAPEISDLSV
-270 TPFPGQPDGFADR
+270 PVPGQPAGIADR

-297 QDLFSERT
+297 QDLFSDRT
-305 LTLGLLGPDQQK
+305 LTLGLLDADQQK

-339 GAARWPL
+339 GTERWPL

-367 AAILVHDLIRRK
+367 AAILVHDLVRRK

-388 VAIMERLA
+388 VAVMERLA
-396 DRGRVTSRMTRDD
+396 DRGRVTSRMTRND
-409 PAVRLHHPGVT
+409 PTIALHNPGVT

-440 SAQLLKRSIQ
+440 SAQLLKRIIQ

-456 NIAAQDRLL
+456 NIGAQDRLL
-465 RLAEQVF
+465 RLAEQSF
-472 EHLWSRRIEGEDAD
+472 EHLWTRRIEDEDGA
-486 GVGLWDD
+486 GLWDNV
-493 ARAVY
+493 RAVY

-504 GPRMSWSIT
+504 GLRMSWSIT
-513 ERITECLVAARNLYE
+513 ERVTECLVAARNLYE

-534 PELAGLARELLSEA
+534 PELAELARELLSEA

-554 EQLEAG
+554 EQLEA
-560 STRDGS
+560 SAAADGS
-566 RARALRSIESRLDHA
+566 RARAMRSIESRLDHA
-581 RELVDERPATA
+581 RGLVDDRPATA
-592 VSLAL
+592 FALAL

>member
-1 MQIKPRQHLLDIWR
+1 MQIKPRQHMLDIWR
-15 AMARHSFEDGKP
+15 AMARHSFDDGK
-27 ILGETDGTSS
+27 LVREDTDGLSS

-73 ERIGTRLEIP
+73 EGVGSRLEIP
-83 ANIISA
+83 PNLITA
-89 LAHFMRTHTD
+89 LSQFMRSHTGPD
-99 ADNRPT
+99 DSPT
-105 FPGGHYF
+105 FAGGHYF
-112 RPGGPG
+112 RPAEPQQK
-118 VELSDEQSRL
+118 LTHEQYQL

-134 SMSIT
+134 SMSVT

-152 ASTAR
+152 TSTTR
-157 PEMRRAI
+157 PDVRKAL
-164 GELRETTN
+164 GELREATN

-187 VNVFDAESEQGK
+187 VNVFDAESEQGR

-207 GSQSDR
+207 DRQSDR
-213 QVLQQFSRRLR
+213 AVLQQFSRRFR
-224 PLRATIIESLT
+224 PLRATIIESLS
-235 RGIQFDESIRDE
+235 RGIQVDESIRDE

-257 GVVHGAPEVTDLE
+257 GVVKDAPTITDLDVQV
-270 TPFPGQPDGFADR
+270 PGQPDGIADR
-283 LPYVYFTVVALDGI
+283 LPYVYFTVIALDGI
-297 QDLFSERT
+297 QDLFSDRT
-305 LTLGLLGPDQQK
+305 LTLGLLDADQQK

-339 GAARWPL
+339 GSERWPL

-367 AAILVHDLIRRK
+367 AAILVHDLVRRR

-396 DRGRVTSRMTRDD
+396 DRGRVTSRMTRND
-409 PAVRLHHPGVT
+409 PTIELHNPGVT

-426 ERTGGL
+426 ERSGAL
-432 LLWRMTDF
+432 LQWRMTDF
-440 SAQLLKRSIQ
+440 SAQLLKRIVQ

-456 NIAAQDRLL
+456 NIDAQDRLL
-465 RLAEQVF
+465 RLGEQAF
-472 EHLWSRRIEGEDAD
+472 EHLWNRRIEDGEGA
-486 GVGLWDD
+486 GLWDN

-498 PDARDV
+498 PDTRV
-504 GPRMSWSIT
+504 GRRLSWSIT
-513 ERITECLVAARNLYE
+513 ERVTECLVAARNLYE

-534 PELAGLARELLSEA
+534 PELAQLARDLLSEA
-548 THLFGK
+548 THLFGR
-554 EQLEAG
+554 EQLEA
-560 STRDGS
+560 STSADGS
-566 RARALRSIESRLDHA
+566 RGRAMRSIESRLDHA
-581 RELVDERPATA
+581 RSLVDDRPATA
-592 VSLAL
+592 FALAL

>member
-15 AMARHSFEDGKP
+15 AAARHSFEDGKP
-27 ILGETDGTSS
+27 VWGDTEGLSS

-61 PDTTERDVLRAL
+61 PDTTERDVLGAL
-73 ERIGTRLEIP
+73 ERIGSRLEIP
-83 ANIISA
+83 PNLITA
-89 LAHFMRTHTD
+89 LAQFMRTHTGPD
-99 ADNRPT
+99 DSPT
-105 FPGGHYF
+105 FSGGHYF
-112 RPGGPG
+112 RTDDPQR
-118 VELSDEQSRL
+118 ELTHEQSQL

-134 SMSIT
+134 SMSVT

-152 ASTAR
+152 NSTTR
-157 PEMRRAI
+157 PEMRRAV
-164 GELRETTN
+164 GELREATRS
-172 TRLTAA
+172 RLTAA

-187 VNVFDAESEQGK
+187 VNVFDAESEQGR

-207 GSQSDR
+207 GGQSDR
-213 QVLQQFSRRLR
+213 AVLQQFSRRFR
-224 PLRATIIESLT
+224 PLRATIIESLS
-235 RGIQFDESIRDE
+235 RGIQVDESIRDE

-257 GVVHGAPEVTDLE
+257 SVVKDAPTITDLSVQA
-270 TPFPGQPDGFADR
+270 PGQPDGIADR

-305 LTLGLLGPDQQK
+305 LTLGLLDADQQK

-339 GAARWPL
+339 GAGRWPL

-367 AAILVHDLIRRK
+367 AAILVHDLVRRK

-388 VAIMERLA
+388 VSVMERLA
-396 DRGRVTSRMTRDD
+396 DRGRVTSRMSRND
-409 PAVRLHHPGVT
+409 PAVGLHHPGVT

-426 ERTGGL
+426 ERSGGPL
-432 LLWRMTDF
+432 QWRMTDF
-440 SAQLLKRSIQ
+440 SAQLLKRIIQ

-456 NIAAQDRLL
+456 NVDAQDRLL
-465 RLAEQVF
+465 RLGEQAF
-472 EHLWSRRIEGEDAD
+472 EHLWNRRIEEGEGA
-486 GVGLWDD
+486 GLWDN
-493 ARAVY
+493 ARAVF
-498 PDARDV
+498 PDPRV
-504 GPRMSWSIT
+504 GRRLSWSIT
-513 ERITECLVAARNLYE
+513 ERVTECLVAARNLYE

-534 PELAGLARELLSEA
+534 PELAQLARELLSEA
-548 THLFGK
+548 THLFGR
-554 EQLEAG
+554 EQLEA
-560 STRDGS
+560 STIVDGS
-566 RARALRSIESRLDHA
+566 RGRAMRSIESRLDRA
-581 RELVDERPATA
+581 RSLVDDRPATA
-592 VSLAL
+592 FALAL

>member
-15 AMARHSFEDGKP
+15 AMARHSFDDGK
-27 ILGETDGTSS
+27 LVWEDTDGLSS

-73 ERIGTRLEIP
+73 EGVGSRLEIP
-83 ANIISA
+83 PNLITA
-89 LAHFMRTHTD
+89 LSQFMRSHTGPD
-99 ADNRPT
+99 DSPT
-105 FPGGHYF
+105 FAGGHYF
-112 RPGGPG
+112 RPAEPQQK
-118 VELSDEQSRL
+118 LTHEQYQL

-134 SMSIT
+134 SMSVT

-152 ASTAR
+152 PSTTR
-157 PEMRRAI
+157 PDVRKAL
-164 GELRETTN
+164 GELREATN

-187 VNVFDAESEQGK
+187 VNVFDAESEQGR

-207 GSQSDR
+207 DRQSDR
-213 QVLQQFSRRLR
+213 AVLQQFSRRFR
-224 PLRATIIESLT
+224 PLRATIIESLS
-235 RGIQFDESIRDE
+235 RGIQVDESIRDE

-257 GVVHGAPEVTDLE
+257 GVVKDAPTITDLDVQI
-270 TPFPGQPDGFADR
+270 PGQPDGIADR
-283 LPYVYFTVVALDGI
+283 LPYVYFTVIALDGI
-297 QDLFSERT
+297 QDLFSDRT
-305 LTLGLLGPDQQK
+305 LTLGLLDADQQK

-339 GAARWPL
+339 GSERWPL

-367 AAILVHDLIRRK
+367 AAILVHDLVRRK

-396 DRGRVTSRMTRDD
+396 DRGRVTSRMTKND
-409 PAVRLHHPGVT
+409 PAIELHNPGVT

-426 ERTGGL
+426 ERSGGPL
-432 LLWRMTDF
+432 QWRMTDF
-440 SAQLLKRSIQ
+440 SAQLLKRIIQ

-456 NIAAQDRLL
+456 NIEAQDRLL
-465 RLAEQVF
+465 RLGEQSF
-472 EHLWSRRIEGEDAD
+472 EHLWNRRIEDGEGA
-486 GVGLWDD
+486 GLWDN

-498 PDARDV
+498 PDTRV
-504 GPRMSWSIT
+504 GKRLSWSIT
-513 ERITECLVAARNLYE
+513 ERVTECLVAARNLYE

-534 PELAGLARELLSEA
+534 PELAELARDLLSEA
-548 THLFGK
+548 THLFGR
-554 EQLEAG
+554 EQMEA
-560 STRDGS
+560 SASPDGS
-566 RARALRSIESRLDHA
+566 RGRAMRSIESRLDHA
-581 RELVDERPATA
+581 RSLVDDRPATA
-592 VSLAL
+592 FALAL

>member
-1 MQIKPRQHLLDIWR
+1 MQIKPRQHLLDIWQ
-15 AMARHSFEDGKP
+15 AMARHSFVDGK
-27 ILGETDGTSS
+27 LVQGETDGLSS

-56 FRLDQ
+56 FRLDK

-73 ERIGTRLEIP
+73 ERLGTRLEIP
-83 ANIISA
+83 ANLITA
-89 LAHFMRTHTD
+89 LTQFMRTHTGPD
-99 ADNRPT
+99 GSPT
-105 FPGGHYF
+105 FSGGHYF
-112 RPGGPG
+112 KPADPEGR
-118 VELSDEQSRL
+118 LAHEQGAL

-134 SMSIT
+134 SMSVT
-139 LCLATLGFLKVYE
+139 LCLATLGYLKVYE
-152 ASTAR
+152 TTTTR
-157 PEMRRAI
+157 PEVLRAI
-164 GELRETTN
+164 AELREATN
-172 TRLTAA
+172 ARLTSA

-187 VNVFDAESEQGK
+187 VNVFDAESEQGR

-207 GSQSDR
+207 GRQSDR
-213 QVLQQFSRRLR
+213 IALQQFSRRLR

-235 RGIQFDESIRDE
+235 RGIQFDEGIRDE

-257 GVVHGAPEVTDLE
+257 GIVQDAPKVTDLDIQV
-270 TPFPGQPDGFADR
+270 PGQPDGIADR

-297 QDLFSERT
+297 QDLFSDRT
-305 LTLGLLGPDQQK
+305 LTLGLLDTDQQK

-339 GAARWPL
+339 GSERWPL

-367 AAILVHDLIRRK
+367 AAILVHDLVRRK

-396 DRGRVTSRMTRDD
+396 DRGRVTSRMTRED
-409 PAVRLHHPGVT
+409 PTIRLHNPGVT

-426 ERTGGL
+426 ERSGGL

-440 SAQLLKRSIQ
+440 SAQLLKRIIQ

-456 NIAAQDRLL
+456 NIGAQDRLL
-465 RLAEQVF
+465 RLAEQTF
-472 EHLWSRRIEGEDAD
+472 EHLWNRRIEDDEGA
-486 GVGLWDD
+486 GLWDNV
-493 ARAVY
+493 RAVY
-498 PDARDV
+498 PDAHDAEL
-504 GPRMSWSIT
+504 RMSWSIT
-513 ERITECLVAARNLYE
+513 ERVTECLVAARNLYE

-554 EQLEAG
+554 EQLEA
-560 STRDGS
+560 STAADGS
-566 RARALRSIESRLDHA
+566 RARAMRSIESRLDHA
-581 RELVDERPATA
+581 RSLVDERPATA
-592 VSLAL
+592 FALAL

>member
-15 AMARHSFEDGKP
+15 ATARQSFEDGK
-27 ILGETDGTSS
+27 LLTGDTDGMSS

-56 FRLDQ
+56 FRVDQ
-61 PDTTERDVLRAL
+61 PDTTERDVLRAV
-73 ERIGTRLEIP
+73 ERVGSRLEIP
-83 ANIISA
+83 LNLITA
-89 LAHFMRTHTD
+89 LTQFMRTHTG
-99 ADNRPT
+99 ADDSPT
-105 FPGGHYF
+105 FAGGHYF
-112 RPGGPG
+112 KPAEAGG
-118 VELSDEQSRL
+118 ELTHDQEQL

-134 SMSIT
+134 SMSVT

-152 ASTAR
+152 TTTTR
-157 PEMRRAI
+157 PEVRRAVD
-164 GELRETTN
+164 ELRDATN
-172 TRLTAA
+172 ARLTAA

-199 RLIQVIGQ
+199 RLIRVIGQ
-207 GSQSDR
+207 NRQSDR
-213 QVLQQFSRRLR
+213 AVLQQFSRRFR

-235 RGIQFDESIRDE
+235 RGIQVDESIRDE

-257 GVVHGAPEVTDLE
+257 GVVRDAPRVTDLDVQV
-270 TPFPGQPDGFADR
+270 PGQPDGIADR

-305 LTLGLLGPDQQK
+305 LTLGLLDADQQK
-317 LAEAL
+317 LSEAL

-328 SQQYWSAIARF
+328 SQQYWSAVARF
-339 GAARWPL
+339 GSERWPL

-367 AAILVHDLIRRK
+367 AAILVHDLVRRK

-396 DRGRVTSRMTRDD
+396 DRGRVTSRMTRND
-409 PAVRLHHPGVT
+409 PAIGLHHPGVT

-426 ERTGGL
+426 DRSGGL

-440 SAQLLKRSIQ
+440 SAQLLKRIVQ

-456 NIAAQDRLL
+456 NIDAQDRLL
-465 RLAEQVF
+465 RLAEQTF
-472 EHLWSRRIEGEDAD
+472 EHLWNRRIQD
-486 GVGLWDD
+486 GTGIDLWDD
-493 ARAVY
+493 VRTVY
-498 PDARDV
+498 PDAR
-504 GPRMSWSIT
+504 GTPPRMSWSIT
-513 ERITECLVAARNLYE
+513 ERIVECLVAARNLYE

-534 PELAGLARELLSEA
+534 PELAQLARELLSEA
-548 THLFGK
+548 THLFGQ
-554 EQLEAG
+554 EQLEAATG
-560 STRDGS
+560 TDSGRGRTM
-566 RARALRSIESRLDHA
+566 RSIESRLEHA
-581 RELVDERPATA
+581 RSLLDDRPATA
-592 VSLAL
+592 FALAL

-604 TLAQARGAAAQEV
+604 TLAQARGAATQEV

>member
-1 MQIKPRQHLLDIWR
+1 MQIKPRQHLLDIWQ
-15 AMARHSFEDGKP
+15 AMARHSFDDGK
-27 ILGETDGTSS
+27 LVRGDTDGLSS

-73 ERIGTRLEIP
+73 DRVGSRLEIP
-83 ANIISA
+83 PNLIAA
-89 LAHFMRTHTD
+89 LTQFMRTHTGTD
-99 ADNRPT
+99 DSPT
-105 FPGGHYF
+105 FSGGHYF
-112 RPGGPG
+112 RPSEPGGT
-118 VELSDEQSRL
+118 VSHEQRQL

-134 SMSIT
+134 SMSVT

-152 ASTAR
+152 GTTTR
-157 PEMRRAI
+157 PEVLKAI
-164 GELRETTN
+164 AELRDATN
-172 TRLTAA
+172 ARLTSA
-178 MISLLRSFT
+178 MVSLLRSFS

-199 RLIQVIGQ
+199 RLIEVIGQ
-207 GSQSDR
+207 GGQSDR
-213 QVLQQFSRRLR
+213 IVLQQFSRRLR
-224 PLRATIIESLT
+224 PLRATIIESLS
-235 RGIQFDESIRDE
+235 RGIQVDEGIRDE

-257 GVVHGAPEVTDLE
+257 GIVKDAPRITDL
-270 TPFPGQPDGFADR
+270 TVDVPGQPDGIADR

-297 QDLFSERT
+297 QDLFSDRT
-305 LTLGLLGPDQQK
+305 LTLGLLDEDQQK
-317 LAEAL
+317 LAEML

-339 GAARWPL
+339 GGERWPL

-367 AAILVHDLIRRK
+367 AAILVHDLVRRK

-396 DRGRVTSRMTRDD
+396 DRGRVTSRMTKND
-409 PAVRLHHPGVT
+409 PTLLLHTPGVT

-426 ERTGGL
+426 ERAGGQ

-440 SAQLLKRSIQ
+440 SAQLLKRIIQ

-456 NIAAQDRLL
+456 NIGAQDRLL
-465 RLAEQVF
+465 RLAEQSF
-472 EHLWSRRIEGEDAD
+472 EHLWKRRIDEEEGA
-486 GVGLWDD
+486 GLWDNIQ
-493 ARAVY
+493 AVY
-498 PDARDV
+498 PEAQDA
-504 GPRMSWSIT
+504 GLRMSWSIT
-513 ERITECLVAARNLYE
+513 ERVTECLVAARILYE

-534 PELAGLARELLSEA
+534 PELAELARELLSEA
-548 THLFGK
+548 THLFGR
-554 EQLEAG
+554 EQLEAPAAA
-560 STRDGS
+560 DGS
-566 RARALRSIESRLDHA
+566 RARAMRSIESRLDHA
-581 RELVDERPATA
+581 RGMVDERPATA
-592 VSLAL
+592 FALAL

>member
-15 AMARHSFEDGKP
+15 AMARHSFDDGK
-27 ILGETDGTSS
+27 LVLEDTDGLSS

-73 ERIGTRLEIP
+73 EGVGSRLEIP
-83 ANIISA
+83 PNLITA
-89 LAHFMRTHTD
+89 LTQFMRTHTGPD
-99 ADNRPT
+99 DSPT
-105 FPGGHYF
+105 FAGGHYF
-112 RPGGPG
+112 KPSDPKL
-118 VELSDEQSRL
+118 ELTYEQSQL

-134 SMSIT
+134 SMSVT

-152 ASTAR
+152 GTTSR
-157 PEMRRAI
+157 PEVLRAI
-164 GELRETTN
+164 AELREATN
-172 TRLTAA
+172 ARLTSA

-187 VNVFDAESEQGK
+187 VNVFDAESEQGR

-207 GSQSDR
+207 NRQSER
-213 QVLQQFSRRLR
+213 AVLQQFSRRFR
-224 PLRATIIESLT
+224 PLRATIIESLS
-235 RGIQFDESIRDE
+235 RGIQVDESIRDE
-247 SQLFECGWAW
+247 TQLFECGWAW
-257 GVVHGAPEVTDLE
+257 GVVQDAPKITDLDTE
-270 TPFPGQPDGFADR
+270 VPGQPDGIADR

-305 LTLGLLGPDQQK
+305 LTLGLLDADQQK

-328 SQQYWSAIARF
+328 SQQYWSAVARF
-339 GAARWPL
+339 GSERWPL

-396 DRGRVTSRMTRDD
+396 DRGRVTSRMTKED
-409 PAVRLHHPGVT
+409 PILRMHSSGVT

-426 ERTGGL
+426 DRSGGL

-440 SAQLLKRSIQ
+440 SAQLLKRTVQ
-450 LAELSR
+450 LATLSR
-456 NIAAQDRLL
+456 NIDAQDRLL

-472 EHLWSRRIEGEDAD
+472 EHLWDRRIQEGD
-486 GVGLWDD
+486 GLELWDD
-493 ARAVY
+493 VRAVY
-498 PDARDV
+498 PEARGV
-504 GPRMSWSIT
+504 GPRLSWSIT
-513 ERITECLVAARNLYE
+513 ERLTECLVAARNLYE

-534 PELAGLARELLSEA
+534 PELAQLARDLLSEA

-554 EQLEAG
+554 EQLEASATG
-560 STRDGS
+560 DGN
-566 RARALRSIESRLDHA
+566 RARTMRSIESRLDRA
-581 RELVDERPATA
+581 RTLLDERPATA
-592 VSLAL
+592 FALAL

-604 TLAQARGAAAQEV
+604 TLAQARGAATQEV

>member
-15 AMARHSFEDGKP
+15 AMARHSFDDGK
-27 ILGETDGTSS
+27 LVLEDTDGLSS

-73 ERIGTRLEIP
+73 EGVGSRLEIP
-83 ANIISA
+83 PNLITA
-89 LAHFMRTHTD
+89 LTQFMRTHTGPD
-99 ADNRPT
+99 DSPT
-105 FPGGHYF
+105 FAGGHYF
-112 RPGGPG
+112 KPSDPKL
-118 VELSDEQSRL
+118 ELTYEQSQL

-134 SMSIT
+134 SMSVT

-152 ASTAR
+152 GTTSR
-157 PEMRRAI
+157 PEVLRAVA
-164 GELRETTN
+164 ELREATN
-172 TRLTAA
+172 ARLTSA

-187 VNVFDAESEQGK
+187 VNVFDAESEQGR

-207 GSQSDR
+207 NRQSER
-213 QVLQQFSRRLR
+213 AVLQQFSRRFR
-224 PLRATIIESLT
+224 PLRATIIESLS
-235 RGIQFDESIRDE
+235 RGIQVDESIRDE
-247 SQLFECGWAW
+247 TQLFECGWAW
-257 GVVHGAPEVTDLE
+257 GVVQDAPKITDLD
-270 TPFPGQPDGFADR
+270 TDVPGQPDGIAAR

-305 LTLGLLGPDQQK
+305 LTLGLLNADQQK

-328 SQQYWSAIARF
+328 SQQYWSAVARF
-339 GAARWPL
+339 GSERWPL

-396 DRGRVTSRMTRDD
+396 DRGRVTSRMTKED
-409 PAVRLHHPGVT
+409 PILRMHSSGVT

-426 ERTGGL
+426 DRSGGL

-440 SAQLLKRSIQ
+440 SAQLLKRTVQ
-450 LAELSR
+450 LATLSR
-456 NIAAQDRLL
+456 NIDAQDRLL

-472 EHLWSRRIEGEDAD
+472 EHLWDRRIQEGD
-486 GVGLWDD
+486 GLELWDD
-493 ARAVY
+493 VRAVY
-498 PDARDV
+498 PEARGV
-504 GPRMSWSIT
+504 GPRLSWSIT
-513 ERITECLVAARNLYE
+513 ERLTECLVAARNLYE

-534 PELAGLARELLSEA
+534 PELAQLARDLLSEA

-554 EQLEAG
+554 EQLEASATG
-560 STRDGS
+560 DGN
-566 RARALRSIESRLDHA
+566 RARTMRSIESRLDRA
-581 RELVDERPATA
+581 RTLLDERPATA
-592 VSLAL
+592 FALAL

-604 TLAQARGAAAQEV
+604 TLAQARGAATQEV

>member
-1 MQIKPRQHLLDIWR
+1 MQIKPRQHLLDIWQ
-15 AMARHSFEDGKP
+15 AMARHSFDDGK
-27 ILGETDGTSS
+27 LVQGETDGLSS

-73 ERIGTRLEIP
+73 DRVGSRLEIP
-83 ANIISA
+83 PNLVAA
-89 LAHFMRTHTD
+89 LTQFMRTHTD
-99 ADNRPT
+99 TDDNPS
-105 FPGGHYF
+105 FSGGHYF
-112 RPGGPG
+112 QTADSGGQITH
-118 VELSDEQSRL
+118 EQGEL

-152 ASTAR
+152 GTTTR
-157 PEMRRAI
+157 PEVLKAI
-164 GELRETTN
+164 AELREATN
-172 TRLTAA
+172 SRLTAA

-187 VNVFDAESEQGK
+187 VNVFDAESEQGR

-207 GSQSDR
+207 GGQSDR
-213 QVLQQFSRRLR
+213 VVLQQFSRKLR

-235 RGIQFDESIRDE
+235 RGIQVDEGIRDE

-257 GVVHGAPEVTDLE
+257 GIVQDAPEVSDLSIRV
-270 TPFPGQPDGFADR
+270 PGQPDGIADR

-297 QDLFSERT
+297 QDLFSDRT
-305 LTLGLLGPDQQK
+305 LTLGLLDADQQK

-339 GAARWPL
+339 GSERWPL

-367 AAILVHDLIRRK
+367 AAIVVHDLIRRK

-388 VAIMERLA
+388 VAVMERLA
-396 DRGRVTSRMTRDD
+396 DRGRITSRMTRRD
-409 PAVRLHHPGVT
+409 PTIRLHNPGVT

-426 ERTGGL
+426 ERTGGQ
-432 LLWRMTDF
+432 LLWRMPDF

-456 NIAAQDRLL
+456 NIGAQDRLL
-465 RLAEQVF
+465 RLSEQTF
-472 EHLWSRRIEGEDAD
+472 EHLWSRRLDGEHGA
-486 GVGLWDD
+486 GLWDNVQ
-493 ARAVY
+493 AVF
-498 PDARDV
+498 PDAHDI
-504 GPRMSWSIT
+504 GSRMSWSIT
-513 ERITECLVAARNLYE
+513 ERVTECLVAARNLYE

-534 PELAGLARELLSEA
+534 PELAELARELLSEA

-554 EQLEAG
+554 EQLEA
-560 STRDGS
+560 SAVADGS
-566 RARALRSIESRLDHA
+566 RARAMRSIESRLDHA
-581 RELVDERPATA
+581 RTLVDDRPATA
-592 VSLAL
+592 FALAL

-604 TLAQARGAAAQEV
+604 TLAQARGAASQEV

>member
-15 AMARHSFEDGKP
+15 AAARHSFDDGK
-27 ILGETDGTSS
+27 LVWGDTDGLSS

-73 ERIGTRLEIP
+73 ERVGSRLEIP
-83 ANIISA
+83 PNLITVLSQ
-89 LAHFMRTHTD
+89 FMRTHTGPD
-99 ADNRPT
+99 DSPT
-105 FPGGHYF
+105 FSGGHYF
-112 RPGGPG
+112 RPTDPKQK
-118 VELSDEQSRL
+118 LTHEQTQL
-128 GVVDSY
+128 GVVDAY
-134 SMSIT
+134 SMSVT

-152 ASTAR
+152 ENTTR
-157 PEMRRAI
+157 PEVRRSL
-164 GELRETTN
+164 GELREATN
-172 TRLTAA
+172 IRLTAA
-178 MISLLRSFT
+178 MVSLLRSFT
-187 VNVFDAESEQGK
+187 VNVFDAESEQGR

-207 GSQSDR
+207 NKQSDR
-213 QVLQQFSRRLR
+213 AVLQQFSRKFR
-224 PLRATIIESLT
+224 PLRATIIESLS
-235 RGIQFDESIRDE
+235 RGIEVDESIRDE

-257 GVVHGAPEVTDLE
+257 GVVKDAPTVVDLDV
-270 TPFPGQPDGFADR
+270 PVPGQPDGIADR

-305 LTLGLLGPDQQK
+305 LTLGLLDEDQQK

-339 GAARWPL
+339 GTERWPL

-396 DRGRVTSRMTRDD
+396 DRGRVTSRMTRND
-409 PAVRLHHPGVT
+409 PTVRLHHPGVT

-426 ERTGGL
+426 ERSGAPL
-432 LLWRMTDF
+432 EWRMTDF
-440 SAQLLKRSIQ
+440 SAQLLKRIIQ
-450 LAELSR
+450 LAALSR
-456 NIAAQDRLL
+456 NIEAQDRLI
-465 RLAEQVF
+465 RLGEQAF
-472 EHLWSRRIEGEDAD
+472 EHLWNRRIEGGEGA
-486 GVGLWDD
+486 GLWDN
-493 ARAVY
+493 AAAVF
-498 PDARDV
+498 PDAALGR
-504 GPRMSWSIT
+504 RLSWSIT
-513 ERITECLVAARNLYE
+513 ERITECLVAARSLYE

-534 PELAGLARELLSEA
+534 PELAELARELLSEA
-548 THLFGK
+548 AHLFGK
-554 EQLEAG
+554 EQLEA
-560 STRDGS
+560 SATADGS
-566 RARALRSIESRLDHA
+566 RGRAMRSIENRLDRA
-581 RELVDERPATA
+581 RDLVDERPATA
-592 VSLAL
+592 FALAL

-604 TLAQARGAAAQEV
+604 TLAQARGAAAEEM

>member
-15 AMARHSFEDGKP
+15 ATARHSFDDGK
-27 ILGETDGTSS
+27 LVWGDTDGLSS

-47 LYPATEVPA
+47 LYPATEIPA

-73 ERIGTRLEIP
+73 EGVGSRLEIP
-83 ANIISA
+83 PNLVTA
-89 LAHFMRTHTD
+89 LTQFMRTHTGPD
-99 ADNRPT
+99 DSPT
-105 FPGGHYF
+105 FAGGHYF
-112 RPGGPG
+112 KPADPLG
-118 VELSDEQSRL
+118 ELTYEQSQL

-134 SMSIT
+134 SMSVT

-152 ASTAR
+152 GTTTR
-157 PEMRRAI
+157 PELRRAVA
-164 GELRETTN
+164 ELREATK

-187 VNVFDAESEQGK
+187 VNVFDAESEQGR

-207 GSQSDR
+207 RRQSDR
-213 QVLQQFSRRLR
+213 AVLQQFSRRFR

-235 RGIQFDESIRDE
+235 RGIQVDESIRDE

-257 GVVHGAPEVTDLE
+257 GVVQDAPKITDLDVQV
-270 TPFPGQPDGFADR
+270 PGQPDGIADR
-283 LPYVYFTVVALDGI
+283 LPYVYFTVAALDGI

-305 LTLGLLGPDQQK
+305 LTLGLLDADQQK

-328 SQQYWSAIARF
+328 SQQYWSAVARF
-339 GAARWPL
+339 GADRWPL

-367 AAILVHDLIRRK
+367 AAILVHDLVRRK

-388 VAIMERLA
+388 VAVMERLA
-396 DRGRVTSRMTRDD
+396 DRGRITSRMTRED
-409 PAVRLHHPGVT
+409 PTIRLHDPGVT

-426 ERTGGL
+426 ERSGGL
-432 LLWRMTDF
+432 LQWRMTDF
-440 SAQLLKRSIQ
+440 SAHLLKRIVQ

-456 NIAAQDRLL
+456 NIGAQDRLL
-465 RLAEQVF
+465 RLAEQAF
-472 EHLWSRRIEGEDAD
+472 EHLWNRRIEEGEGA
-486 GVGLWDD
+486 GLWDNV
-493 ARAVY
+493 RAVY
-498 PDARDV
+498 PEARDAR
-504 GPRMSWSIT
+504 RRLSWSIT
-513 ERITECLVAARNLYE
+513 ERVTECLVAARNLYE

-534 PELAGLARELLSEA
+534 PELAQLARELLSEA
-548 THLFGK
+548 THLFGR
-554 EQLEAG
+554 EQLEA
-560 STRDGS
+560 SVAADGS
-566 RARALRSIESRLDHA
+566 RSRAMRSIENRLDHA
-581 RELVDERPATA
+581 RSLVDDRPATA
-592 VSLAL
+592 FALAL